1 MSKEYFL
8 NCILRDDNARTIFLQ
23 FLRKRHC
30 AENLLFWCVSCRR
43 VCGVACVCRADVVVC
58 RVCRLEVEDYMKLET
73 PEEQEARARAI
84 FEQYILADSPFEVN
98 LSHKL
103 REEVTAGMLHPS
115 RETFT
120 SAQKSIFLLLVHGTF
135 DYFLRS
141 DLYKMY
147 KGTRTY
153 MRVVSCGECRVVWCC
168 VV

>member
-1 MSKEYFL
+1 M
-8 NCILRDDNARTIFLQ
+8 
-23 FLRKRHC
+23 
-30 AENLLFWCVSCRR
+30 
-43 VCGVACVCRADVVVC
+43 CVCVCVCVVLTLCVVC

-147 KGTRTY
+147 KGTRTH
-153 MRVVSCGECRVVWCC
+153 MRVVSCRAVSVVWRVVRW
-168 VV
+168 